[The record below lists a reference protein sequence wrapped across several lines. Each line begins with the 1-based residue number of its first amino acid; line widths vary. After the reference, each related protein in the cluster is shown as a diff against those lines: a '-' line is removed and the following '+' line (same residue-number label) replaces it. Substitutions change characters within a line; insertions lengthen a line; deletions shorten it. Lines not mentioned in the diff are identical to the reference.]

1 MSIYNLQRERLAE
14 MEVQSG
20 WRPFLLPGT
29 RAPGE
34 ASGRIGL
41 ALVAVALIIVFSLL
55 NNSFFR
61 LENFVVIGV
70 NSTSILIAVLGTSAL
85 LIAGYVDL
93 SIGSMIALVGIIVA
107 KVAVA
112 TQNSMLAAS
121 VGLSLGFLLG
131 MLNGLLVRRL
141 SISPLIV
148 TLAMLALYGG
158 LAFVVSSTAVYGFPN
173 TLLQLGRGKIFEIQY
188 TVIIAV
194 VTFVIGSFILTRT
207 VTGLR
212 IYAIGGDPRAAELCG
227 VPVGHTVVGLYA
239 ANGLLIGL
247 VAVLLA
253 GRLGSITPTIGA
265 GFELQVLT
273 AAILGGVAF
282 SGGSGRP
289 FGIAIGVATIGILNA
304 GLIFLG
310 LQSWWQSIAVG
321 SMLLLALLA
330 DQITMSMRGRRSKP
344 ALTNLNTAEGPASIP
359 VQRNSA
365 ATSDRVK
372 TSRKPDDSTP
382 VFSIGGARKSYGA
395 LTALEE
401 AGFTVGKGEVV
412 CLLGDNG
419 AGKSTLVKIIS
430 GAIRPDSGVM
440 MLQGQPANFKTPQ
453 DARAAGLETV
463 YQDLALC
470 SNLSITHNMMLGRE
484 QTRRWLGLI
493 PVRDDRKA
501 AEQCR
506 ARLAALSV
514 TLRDENVLVRSLSGG
529 QRQSIAIARALAE
542 QVKLIC
548 LDEPTAALGVKQTAQ
563 VISLI
568 RSIAASGTGVIL
580 VTHDLSTVRA
590 LADRIVVLSLGRVAY
605 DGSVRHLSA
614 DQLWGLMATGTL
626 ASSDE
631 KRDLRPVI

>member
-1 MSIYNLQRERLAE
+1 MTTDSARAE
-14 MEVQSG
+14 SPPMARQPSFTAAL
-20 WRPFLLPGT
+20 WPAT

-34 ASGRIGL
+34 ASGRAGL
-41 ALVAVALIIVFSLL
+41 ALVALALIILFSLL
-55 NNSFFR
+55 NASFFR

-93 SIGSMIALVGIIVA
+93 SIGSMMALIGIIVA

-112 TQNSMLAAS
+112 TQDPLLVAA
-121 VGLSLGFLLG
+121 VGLGLGFLLG
-131 MLNGLLVRRL
+131 LLNGLLVRKL

-158 LAFVVSSTAVYGFPN
+158 LAFVVSSKAVYGFPDA
-173 TLLQLGRGKIFEIQY
+173 LLELGRGKIFGIQY
-188 TVIIAV
+188 TVILAV
-194 VTFVIGSFILTRT
+194 AIFVAGSFVLTRT

-227 VPVGHTVVGLYA
+227 VPVGRTVVGLYA

-247 VAVLLA
+247 VAVLVA

-265 GFELQVLT
+265 GFELDVLT

-282 SGGSGRP
+282 SGGAGRP
-289 FGIAIGVATIGILNA
+289 LGIAIGVATIGILNA
-304 GLIFLG
+304 GLIFVG

-321 SMLLLALLA
+321 GMLLLALVA
-330 DQITMSMRGRRSKP
+330 DQAAISMRGRR
-344 ALTNLNTAEGPASIP
+344 G
-359 VQRNSA
+359 
-365 ATSDRVK
+365 K
-372 TSRKPDDSTP
+372 TSLTP
-382 VFSIGGARKSYGA
+382 LKAEDNAGTPPPEETDAGRVPATAAKQHATPAFSISGARKSYGA

-401 AGFTVGKGEVV
+401 ATFTVGKGEIV

-430 GAIRPDSGVM
+430 GAIRPDSGAMTLEGRPVRFRNPM
-440 MLQGQPANFKTPQ
+440 

-470 SNLSITHNMMLGRE
+470 SNLSIAHNMMLGRE
-484 QTRRWLGLI
+484 ETRRWLGI
-493 PVRDDRKA
+493 FPVRDDRKA
-501 AEQCR
+501 ASQCR
-506 ARLAALSV
+506 SRLAALGV

-529 QRQSIAIARALAE
+529 QRQSIAIARSLAE
-542 QVKLIC
+542 HVKLIC

-563 VISLI
+563 VVSLI
-568 RSIAASGTGVIL
+568 RSIAANGTGVIL

-590 LADRIVVLSLGRVAY
+590 LAHRIVVLSLGRVVY
-605 DGSVRHLSA
+605 NGSAKKLSA
-614 DQLWGLMATGTL
+614 DQLWGLMASGALNT
-626 ASSDE
+626 ADE
-631 KRDLRPVI
+631 

>member
-1 MSIYNLQRERLAE
+1 MQAAS
-14 MEVQSG
+14 S
-20 WRPFLLPGT
+20 LLPGT
-29 RAPGE
+29 KPPGE
-34 ASGRIGL
+34 ASGRVGL
-41 ALVAVALIIVFSLL
+41 ALVALGLIVAFSLL
-55 NNSFFR
+55 NKSFFS
-61 LENFVVIGV
+61 LDNFVVIGV

-93 SIGSMIALVGIIVA
+93 SIGSMVALIGIITA

-112 TQNSMLAAS
+112 TQSALLAIC
-121 VGLSLGFLLG
+121 VGLGLGLLLG
-131 MLNGLLVRRL
+131 LLNGLLVRRL

-158 LAFVVSSTAVYGFPN
+158 LAFVVSSTAVYGFPEA
-173 TLLQLGRGKIFEIQY
+173 LLELGRGKIFGIQY
-188 TVIIAV
+188 TVVIAALV
-194 VTFVIGSFILTRT
+194 FVAGAFVLTST

-227 VPVGHTVVGLYA
+227 IPVGRTVVGLYA

-247 VAVLLA
+247 VSVLIA
-253 GRLGSITPTIGA
+253 GRLGSITPTIGVR
-265 GFELQVLT
+265 FELDVLT

-289 FGIAIGVATIGILNA
+289 LGIAIGVATIGILNA
-304 GLIFLG
+304 GLIFVG
-310 LQSWWQSIAVG
+310 LQSWWQSISVG
-321 SMLLLALLA
+321 SMLLLALVA
-330 DQITMSMRGRRSKP
+330 DQAAIGFRGRR
-344 ALTNLNTAEGPASIP
+344 ARAAATNFTVADNGAVASAGLAVTAGNAEAPQGPA
-359 VQRNSA
+359 
-365 ATSDRVK
+365 
-372 TSRKPDDSTP
+372 
-382 VFSIGGARKSYGA
+382 FSIAGARKSYGA

-401 AGFTVGKGEVV
+401 ASFTVGKGEIV

-430 GAIRPDSGVM
+430 GAIQPDAGAM
-440 MLQGQPANFKTPQ
+440 TLEGQPISFRSPQ
-453 DARAAGLETV
+453 DARGAGLETV

-470 SNLSITHNMMLGRE
+470 PNLSVAHNMILGRE
-484 QTRRWLGLI
+484 ETRRWLGVF

-506 ARLAALSV
+506 ARLAALGV

-529 QRQSIAIARALAE
+529 QRQSIAIARALADH
-542 QVKLIC
+542 VKLIC

-563 VISLI
+563 VVKLI
-568 RSIAASGTGVIL
+568 RSIAVSGTGVIL

-605 DGSVRHLSA
+605 DGSARQLTA
-614 DQLWGLMATGTL
+614 DQLWGLMASGTL
-626 ASSDE
+626 A
-631 KRDLRPVI
+631 PAAG

>member
-1 MSIYNLQRERLAE
+1 MMTDDVHTERLATP
-14 MEVQSG
+14 MQKS
-20 WRPFLLPGT
+20 WAASLLPGT
-29 RAPGE
+29 KAPGE
-34 ASGRIGL
+34 AAGRVGL
-41 ALVAVALIIVFSLL
+41 ALVAVALIVTFSLL
-55 NNSFFR
+55 NTAFFS
-61 LENFVVIGV
+61 LDNFVVIGV

-93 SIGSMIALVGIIVA
+93 SIGSMVALIGIVTA

-112 TQNSMLAAS
+112 TQNALLAIC
-121 VGLSLGFLLG
+121 VGLGLGLLLG
-131 MLNGLLVRRL
+131 LINGLLVRRL

-173 TLLQLGRGKIFEIQY
+173 ALLELGRGKLLGVQY
-188 TVIIAV
+188 TVIIAIAV
-194 VTFVIGSFILTRT
+194 FVIGAFVLTST

-227 VPVGHTVVGLYA
+227 IPVGRTVVGLYA
-239 ANGLLIGL
+239 ANGTLIGL
-247 VAVLLA
+247 VAVLIA
-253 GRLGSITPTIGA
+253 GRLGSITPTIGVR
-265 GFELQVLT
+265 FELDVLT

-282 SGGSGRP
+282 SGGAGRP
-289 FGIAIGVATIGILNA
+289 LGIAIGVATIGILNA
-304 GLIFLG
+304 GLIFVG

-321 SMLLLALLA
+321 GMLLLALTA
-330 DQITMSMRGRRSKP
+330 DQVASGFRGRRSQVSMKTFTVADGSQAELSGSNEAISLRSGEAIVPQHSAP
-344 ALTNLNTAEGPASIP
+344 A
-359 VQRNSA
+359 
-365 ATSDRVK
+365 
-372 TSRKPDDSTP
+372 
-382 VFSIGGARKSYGA
+382 FSIAGARKSYGA

-401 AGFTVGKGEVV
+401 ASFTVGRGEIV

-430 GAIRPDSGVM
+430 GAIRSDAGSMTLEGEPIAFRS
-440 MLQGQPANFKTPQ
+440 PQ

-470 SNLSITHNMMLGRE
+470 PNLSITHNMILGRE
-484 QTRRWLGLI
+484 ETRRWLGVI

-506 ARLAALSV
+506 RRLAALGV

-529 QRQSIAIARALAE
+529 QRQSIAIARSLSE
-542 QVKLIC
+542 HVKLIC

-563 VISLI
+563 VVKLI

-605 DGSVRHLSA
+605 DGSARHLTA
-614 DQLWGLMATGTL
+614 DQLWGLMASGTL
-626 ASSDE
+626 ASAGA
-631 KRDLRPVI
+631 